1 MSSLC
6 SRVADGMVIRLAGES
21 MRSLLVA
28 EVEVKVEAEIKFGLT
43 RTVKNDQA
51 LFSRSV
57 ARSRYLTQDGFSV
70 VYVSERHPEAILNRA
85 ALALC
90 NLRGRT
96 EEK

>member
-1 MSSLC
+1 
-6 SRVADGMVIRLAGES
+6 MVIRLAGES
-21 MRSLLVA
+21 MRSLLFA

-70 VYVSERHPEAILNRA
+70 VYVSERHEKQD
-85 ALALC
+85 LAEQPYYLQSA
-90 NLRGRT
+90 R
-96 EEK
+96 K